1 MSPES
6 NNPRP
11 DRVALLLLIV
21 LLTLVG
27 LELWT
32 ISQHVSK
39 LF

>member
-11 DRVALLLLIV
+11 DKAPLLLLLV
-21 LLTLVG
+21 LLTIMG

-32 ISQHVSK
+32 ISQHIGK